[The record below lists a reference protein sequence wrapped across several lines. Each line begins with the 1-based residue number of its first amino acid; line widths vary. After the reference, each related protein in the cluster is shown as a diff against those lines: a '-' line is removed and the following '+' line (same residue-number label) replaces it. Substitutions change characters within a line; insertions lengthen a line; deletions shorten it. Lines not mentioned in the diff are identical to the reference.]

1 MSGSPSE
8 GPGDPRAQAEEG
20 PPSSGHGEAPP
31 RGWLTRAV
39 AGIGLA
45 SLLSDLGHEV
55 PTALLPSFLV
65 GTLGAPAAAL
75 GLIEGVADAIAG
87 AAKLL
92 GGALADDPGRRRA
105 TAVGSYATTAVLSG
119 LIGAAGAAWQV
130 GAFRGGAWAARGLRS
145 PARNALLAEAV
156 PPAAYGRAYGFERA
170 MDNLGAIAGPLLGV
184 ALVAALGVRGAIL
197 ASAVPGLLA
206 AAAVLDAVRHIR
218 APGDPPRRDHR
229 PIRPRVRAVLGGA
242 LGRTMAAIAAFE
254 VGNVAATLLILRAT
268 EVLAPGR
275 GPRGAAALSL
285 VLYTAYNLAAT
296 LASVPAGRLADR
308 RGPRLAFALGVW
320 LFLLAYL
327 AFAAAGGGLVLAAAF
342 VLAGVGIGCVET
354 AEHAAVARLA
364 PPPLQ
369 GSAFGV
375 LGAAQS
381 LGNLVASG
389 VTGLLWTAVAPG
401 AAFLWPAAW
410 MAASLSL
417 LALAA
422 RRTERS

>member
-8 GPGDPRAQAEEG
+8 GEGGRAPGVADGRAVAATG
-20 PPSSGHGEAPP
+20 R
-31 RGWLTRAV
+31 RGWLTRGV
-39 AGIGLA
+39 LGIGLA
-45 SLLSDLGHEV
+45 SFLSDLGHEV

-75 GLIEGVADAIAG
+75 GLVEGAADALGG
-87 AAKLL
+87 AAKLA

-119 LIGAAGAAWQV
+119 LIGAAGAPWQV
-130 GAFRGGAWAARGLRS
+130 GVLRGGAWAARGLRT
-145 PARNALLAEAV
+145 PARNALLAEAA
-156 PPAAYGRAYGFERA
+156 PPGAYGRAYGFERA

-206 AAAVLDAVRHIR
+206 AAAVFDAVRHIR
-218 APGDPPRRDHR
+218 ARGDAPRRPVR
-229 PIRPRVRAVLGGA
+229 GARPRVRAVLRGG

-254 VGNVAATLLILRAT
+254 IGNVAATLLILRAT
-268 EVLAPGR
+268 QVLAPDR

-308 RGPRLAFALGVW
+308 RGPRVALALGVS

-327 AFAAAGGGLVLAAAF
+327 AFAAAGGGPVLAAGFA
-342 VLAGVGIGCVET
+342 LAGVGIGCVET

-364 PPPLQ
+364 PSPLQ

-375 LGAAQS
+375 LGATQS
-381 LGNLVASG
+381 VGNLVASG

-410 MAASLSL
+410 MAASLAL
-417 LALAA
+417 LAIAGGPPPA
-422 RRTERS
+422 SR

>member
-8 GPGDPRAQAEEG
+8 DEGGRPTGGAEGRSVAATGPRT
-20 PPSSGHGEAPP
+20 
-31 RGWLTRAV
+31 WLTRGV
-39 AGIGLA
+39 LGIGLA
-45 SLLSDLGHEV
+45 SFLSDLGHEV

-75 GLIEGVADAIAG
+75 GLVEGAADALAG
-87 AAKLL
+87 AAKLA
-92 GGALADDPGRRRA
+92 GGALADDPSRRRA

-119 LIGAAGAAWQV
+119 LIGAAGAPWQV
-130 GAFRGGAWAARGLRS
+130 GVLRGGAWAARGLRT
-145 PARNALLAEAV
+145 PARNALLAEAAT
-156 PPAAYGRAYGFERA
+156 PGAYGRAYGFERA

-206 AAAVLDAVRHIR
+206 AAAVFDAVRHIR
-218 APGDPPRRDHR
+218 ARGDAPRRPAR
-229 PIRPRVRAVLGGA
+229 QVRPRVRAVLRGS
-242 LGRTMAAIAAFE
+242 LGRTMVAIAAFE

-327 AFAAAGGGLVLAAAF
+327 AFVAAGGGLVLAAAF

>member
-1 MSGSPSE
+1 MSGSRSE
-8 GPGDPRAQAEEG
+8 DGGGRPAGGAEGRAVAATG
-20 PPSSGHGEAPP
+20 A
-31 RGWLTRAV
+31 RAWLTRGV
-39 AGIGLA
+39 LGIGLA
-45 SLLSDLGHEV
+45 SFLSDLGHEV

-65 GTLGAPAAAL
+65 GTLGAPPAAL
-75 GLIEGVADAIAG
+75 GLVEGAADALGG
-87 AAKLL
+87 AAKLV
-92 GGALADDPGRRRA
+92 GGALADDPSRRRA
-105 TAVGSYATTAVLSG
+105 TAVGSYSTTAVLSG
-119 LIGAAGAAWQV
+119 LIGAAAAPWQV
-130 GAFRGGAWAARGLRS
+130 GVLRGGAWAARGLRT
-145 PARNALLAEAV
+145 PARNALLAEAA
-156 PPAAYGRAYGFERA
+156 PPGAYGRAYGFERA

-184 ALVAALGVRGAIL
+184 ALVAALGIRGAIL

-206 AAAVLDAVRHIR
+206 AAAVFDAVRHIR
-218 APGDPPRRDHR
+218 ARGDAPRRPAR
-229 PIRPRVRAVLGGA
+229 RVRPRVRAVLRGS
-242 LGRTMAAIAAFE
+242 LGPTMVAIAAFE

>member
-1 MSGSPSE
+1 MSGSPSDAGGGPAPVGRGAE
-8 GPGDPRAQAEEG
+8 PTPGPGEG
-20 PPSSGHGEAPP
+20 RPA
-31 RGWLTRAV
+31 RWLTRGV

-45 SLLSDLGHEV
+45 SFLSDLGHEV

-75 GLIEGVADAIAG
+75 GLVEGAADALAG
-87 AAKLL
+87 AAKLA

-119 LIGAAGAAWQV
+119 LIGAAGAPWQV
-130 GAFRGGAWAARGLRS
+130 GLLRGGAWAARGLRT
-145 PARNALLAEAV
+145 PARNALLAEAA
-156 PPAAYGRAYGFERA
+156 PPRAYGRAYGFERA
-170 MDNLGAIAGPLLGV
+170 MDNLGAIAGPLVGV
-184 ALVAALGVRGAIL
+184 ALVALLGVRGAIMV
-197 ASAVPGLLA
+197 SAVPGLLA
-206 AAAVLDAVRHIR
+206 AAAVFDAVRHIPAR
-218 APGDPPRRDHR
+218 ADPPRRPSR
-229 PIRPRVRAVLGGA
+229 GTVGPRVRAVLRGT

-268 EVLAPGR
+268 EVLTPGR
-275 GPRGAAALSL
+275 GDRGAAALAL
-285 VLYTAYNLAAT
+285 VLYTGYNLAAT

-308 RGPRLAFALGVW
+308 RGPRLAFALGVS

-327 AFAAAGGGLVLAAAF
+327 AFAAGAGGPGLAAAF
-342 VLAGVGIGCVET
+342 ALAGVGIGCVET

-389 VTGLLWTAVAPG
+389 VTGVLWTALAPG
-401 AAFLWPAAW
+401 AAFLWPAGW
-410 MAASLSL
+410 MVASLAL
-417 LALAA
+417 LALG
-422 RRTERS
+422 RRRAGP

>member
-8 GPGDPRAQAEEG
+8 DEGGRPTGGAEGRSVAATGPRT
-20 PPSSGHGEAPP
+20 
-31 RGWLTRAV
+31 WLTRGV
-39 AGIGLA
+39 LGIGLA
-45 SLLSDLGHEV
+45 SFLSDLGHEV

-65 GTLGAPAAAL
+65 GMLGAPAAAL
-75 GLIEGVADAIAG
+75 GLVEGAADALAG
-87 AAKLL
+87 AAKLA
-92 GGALADDPGRRRA
+92 GGALADDPARRRA

-119 LIGAAGAAWQV
+119 LIGAAGAPWQV
-130 GAFRGGAWAARGLRS
+130 GVLRGGAWAARGLRT
-145 PARNALLAEAV
+145 PARNALLAEAA

-184 ALVAALGVRGAIL
+184 ALVAALGIRGAIL
-197 ASAVPGLLA
+197 ASAAPGLLA
-206 AAAVLDAVRHIR
+206 AAAVFDAVRHIR
-218 APGDPPRRDHR
+218 ARGDAPRRTTR
-229 PIRPRVRAVLGGA
+229 RVRPRIGAVLRGT

-268 EVLAPGR
+268 EVFEPDR
-275 GPRGAAALSL
+275 GARGAAALGL
-285 VLYTAYNLAAT
+285 VLYTGYNLAAT

-308 RGPRLAFALGVW
+308 RGPRVAFALGAW

-327 AFAAAGGGLVLAAAF
+327 AFAAGGSGLVLAAAF

-364 PPPLQ
+364 PPPVQ

-381 LGNLVASG
+381 LGNLLASSI
-389 VTGLLWTAVAPG
+389 TGILWTTLAPG
-401 AAFLWPAAW
+401 AAFLWPAGW
-410 MAASLSL
+410 MAASLAL

-422 RRTERS
+422 QRTPGP